1 MFGLKDEL
9 CALEKPVTIG
19 IVGIGSIGRGILR
32 QAQITPG
39 IRCLAIADCD
49 VDRAVAAAGRFRL
62 EYRRV
67 DTLSDLED
75 TVHKGRLA
83 ICADGDLVARCGLVN
98 VFIEATNSVTAG
110 GRLGTT
116 ALEHNKHLLMMN
128 YEADLMFGNWLSRLA
143 GEKGLVYSV
152 CDGDQPAVL
161 RRLIDEMTF
170 MGFKL
175 VMAGNI
181 KGFLDRYS
189 NPTSIVPEA
198 DKRKLDYFM
207 CTSYTDGTKLS
218 VEMAVLANGL
228 GLRVAT
234 PGMAGPR
241 MASVYD
247 VFDHFDFSS
256 LWDGKTGLVDYIL
269 GATPAGGV
277 FAIGYTDD
285 PFQKETLEWFPPRM
299 GPGPFYLFY
308 RPYHLGHFEAMATVA
323 EAALHGRA
331 VLKPRYGFRTNV
343 FAYAK
348 KDLRAGEKLD
358 GIGGYTCYGMIE
370 NCGSSGEH
378 PGLPICLSAGVT
390 VRHNVPKDGS
400 ILLADVNI
408 DAEDYGFALFR
419 KSLAEIPKPASCS

>member
-1 MFGLKDEL
+1 MRPIS
-9 CALEKPVTIG
+9 C
-19 IVGIGSIGRGILR
+19 
-32 QAQITPG
+32 
-39 IRCLAIADCD
+39 
-49 VDRAVAAAGRFRL
+49 
-62 EYRRV
+62 
-67 DTLSDLED
+67 
-75 TVHKGRLA
+75 
-83 ICADGDLVARCGLVN
+83 
-98 VFIEATNSVTAG
+98 
-110 GRLGTT
+110 LGT
-116 ALEHNKHLLMMN
+116 
-128 YEADLMFGNWLSRLA
+128 GLSRLA
-143 GEKGLVYSV
+143 RENGLVYSV

-170 MGFKL
+170 MGFEL

-228 GLRVAT
+228 GLRTAM
-234 PGMAGPR
+234 PGMIGPR
-241 MASVYD
+241 VRASTKYLTTLTSAP
-247 VFDHFDFSS
+247 FR
-256 LWDGKTGLVDYIL
+256 DGKTGIADYIL
-269 GATPAGGV
+269 DAKPTGGV
-277 FAIGYTDD
+277 FAVGYTDD
-285 PFQKETLEWFPPRM
+285 PYQKETLEWFPPQM

-343 FAYAK
+343 YAYAK

-378 PGLPICLSAGVT
+378 SGLPMCLSGGVT
-390 VRHNVPKDGS
+390 VRRTFPKDGR
-400 ILLADVNI
+400 ILLKDVTI
-408 DAEDYGFALFR
+408 DPEDYGFTLFR
-419 KSLAEIPKPASCS
+419 KSVAETPNLLSANETRHRGGLSLWRGKCPSH